1 VFKERGR
8 ALAQRRRDKRV
19 TDCARPVLSA
29 RRSAS
34 SYISEFI
41 LVRQELRLLKFQ
53 QDRLSV

>member
-1 VFKERGR
+1 MFMLRGR
-8 ALAQRRRDKRV
+8 ALAQRHRDMRV
-19 TDCARPVLSA
+19 TDYARPVLSA

-34 SYISEFI
+34 SYISKFI